1 VGRPCSLKRRQR
13 ESIERGGISAP
24 TMNTSPTMMLLDTMT
39 SPASVVAVSVK
50 GPPAASAPSLTT
62 HWPLPSAVA
71 SPLQRVQANVN
82 AWGRC
87 MGRGRFSRIQ
97 AQ

>member
-1 VGRPCSLKRRQR
+1 
-13 ESIERGGISAP
+13 
-24 TMNTSPTMMLLDTMT
+24 MNTSPTMMLLDTMT

-71 SPLQRVQANVN
+71 SPLQKVQANVN
-82 AWGRC
+82 AWGQC
-87 MGRGRFSRIQ
+87 MGRGTLSRSSSGIHSPLPFAFASPLQ
-97 AQ
+97 M